1 MTKILLIEDDA
12 GIILPLSAYINKEN
26 YELKTCQDGADA
38 IEIFD
43 DFKPNLVILDINLP
57 HRNGIEI
64 CEEIRNKSGV
74 PIIVLSARDSEVDKL
89 TLFDLGVDDYVAKPF
104 SAREL
109 MARISAI
116 LKRSEIQKKPKT
128 NSKTLTFWPLEICT
142 KNHSVTCDGAE
153 IMFTKTEFSILEY
166 CVRNAQNVIK
176 REAIMHDVMGYEN
189 YIYDRT
195 IDTHIK
201 NIRKKLPEKISI
213 ETIRGIGYRFE
224 IIS

>member
-1 MTKILLIEDDA
+1 MALMLL
-12 GIILPLSAYINKEN
+12 K
-26 YELKTCQDGADA
+26 
-38 IEIFD
+38 F
-43 DFKPNLVILDINLP
+43 LVILDINLP

-64 CEEIRNKSGV
+64 CEEIRKKSNT

-89 TLFDLGVDDYVAKPF
+89 TLFELGVDDYVAKPF

-109 MARISAI
+109 MARIAAV
-116 LKRSEIQKKPKT
+116 LKRVEIQKKPKN
-128 NSKTLTFWPLEICT
+128 NSKLLTFGPLEINP

-166 CVRNAQNVIK
+166 CVQNAQNVIK

-201 NIRKKLPEKISI
+201 NIRKKLPENISI

>member
-1 MTKILLIEDDA
+1 MAHSVKIFMTKILLTEDDA

-64 CEEIRNKSGV
+64 CKEIRNKSGV

-89 TLFDLGVDDYVAKPF
+89 TLFNLGVDDYVAKPF

-128 NSKTLTFWPLEICT
+128 NSKTLTF
-142 KNHSVTCDGAE
+142 
-153 IMFTKTEFSILEY
+153 
-166 CVRNAQNVIK
+166 
-176 REAIMHDVMGYEN
+176 
-189 YIYDRT
+189 
-195 IDTHIK
+195 
-201 NIRKKLPEKISI
+201 
-213 ETIRGIGYRFE
+213 
-224 IIS
+224 